1 MEDDFV
7 KFFKSVIILI
17 VIAIGLSY
25 GIKNYYMDSRNN
37 SIQTAK
43 AENWE
48 WYYEGQ
54 SVNADLFDLDMYSLK
69 FDKENKRVLMSD
81 IKSSQNRN
89 ISPVIVP
96 IRS

>member
-1 MEDDFV
+1 MENDFL
-7 KFFKSVIILI
+7 KFFKSVSILLIFAI
-17 VIAIGLSY
+17 VLSY
-25 GIKNYYMDSRNN
+25 GVKNYYMDSRNN

-69 FDKENKRVLMSD
+69 FDEENKRVLMTD
-81 IKSSQNRN
+81 IKQSQNRN

-96 IRS
+96 IRF